1 MENFKNEL
9 WNKFYTSGKIED
21 YLKYRQVV
29 SEVKPQNVIEHSG
42 IGNPGTDGERK

>member
-21 YLKYRQVV
+21 YLKYRQAF
-29 SEVKPQNVIEHSG
+29 SEVQQQNVNEHFRSG
-42 IGNPGTDGERK
+42 DSGTDGERK